1 MKASK
6 YLFSS
11 CIIGLSLVACNSITD
26 TISSRKAAKNIEWIK
41 SQWDEILRNNTYNPI
56 EIYDDKGN
64 VIGRG
69 SAKDGDE
76 LVIIP
81 NGLPTNMLSREIYW
95 KGSIEI
101 PADSSAKSEEDRLY
115 LYVEK
120 MPQHEGGNKAML
132 KSIDML
138 TRKLSLRNKRQLHDM
153 VTIRFIIEK
162 NGEIT
167 NAYVEKGK
175 FKELNEEALM
185 IVEKVLSFYP
195 AQHHG
200 AKRRVVY
207 SVNFHY

>member
-1 MKASK
+1 
-6 YLFSS
+6 
-11 CIIGLSLVACNSITD
+11 
-26 TISSRKAAKNIEWIK
+26 
-41 SQWDEILRNNTYNPI
+41 
-56 EIYDDKGN
+56 
-64 VIGRG
+64 
-69 SAKDGDE
+69 
-76 LVIIP
+76 
-81 NGLPTNMLSREIYW
+81 
-95 KGSIEI
+95 
-101 PADSSAKSEEDRLY
+101 
-115 LYVEK
+115 
-120 MPQHEGGNKAML
+120 
-132 KSIDML
+132 ML